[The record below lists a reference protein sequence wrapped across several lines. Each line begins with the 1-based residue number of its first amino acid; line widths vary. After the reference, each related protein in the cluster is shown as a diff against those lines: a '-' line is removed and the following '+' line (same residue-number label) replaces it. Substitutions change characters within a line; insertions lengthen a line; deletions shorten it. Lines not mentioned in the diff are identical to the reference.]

1 MYRRVHHQVKY
12 TMSQLQRNGRQS
24 PTPTPKPTPRGPH
37 PRPASSSSLL
47 FPFPPVSYHYHLGSG
62 CRCILRAGM
71 KLAHEMAG
79 STLAVVG
86 CKSNQTTSPR
96 YIHSPSSFHGHSSG
110 QPIRSLCLGTP
121 VSPPIMIHDGSPSSS
136 VRDGMIRWDDW
147 GYLGPR
153 IQHCPGGIRWSG
165 SVEVQEAREAIM

>member
-1 MYRRVHHQVKY
+1 MGAWGHAQSESQMYRRVAFKY

-24 PTPTPKPTPRGPH
+24 PTPKPTPRGPH
-37 PRPASSSSLL
+37 PRPRLKRASSSSLL

-71 KLAHEMAG
+71 KRAHEMAG
-79 STLAVVG
+79 STHAVVG
-86 CKSNQTTSPR
+86 CKSNQTTPPR
-96 YIHSPSSFHGHSSG
+96 YIHSPSSVHGHSSG

-121 VSPPIMIHDGSPSSS
+121 VSPPIMIHDGSPTSS

-153 IQHCPGGIRWSG
+153 
-165 SVEVQEAREAIM
+165 